1 MSPTYKRWIF
11 HGDTVDLSPFLRS
24 NSRFLGA
31 TFSNVSEC
39 RKENVNLRE
48 NIGVRDTMDDEM
60 VEMIHD
66 LHGPMFEECRRE
78 SNEQD
83 ESDKI
88 SGMFPEI
95 EEELYPGC
103 LKFTSFNFLVK
114 LMHINVLNHWSDKS
128 FDMLLELLNEA
139 FPNGVKLPVSY
150 YEAKKRL
157 RDLGM
162 GYEAIHGWKH
172 FDEQYPCFASD
183 ARNVRLALSLD
194 GFNPFGN
201 MNTSYSM
208 WPVILIPY
216 NLPPWKCMKA
226 PFTFLSLLIPGPRS
240 PGKEI
245 DIYLQ
250 PLIDELNELWVDG
263 TILNIDGKTK
273 DTIKAREDLVNLK
286 IRKELHIQEIGNKRV
301 KPHASYTLSAAEKV
315 DFCTFLKSVKF
326 PDGFA
331 SNISRCVNLKEGKI
345 YGLKSH
351 DCHVLLQRLLSISIR
366 PYLRKDISTTISELS
381 NFFHA
386 LCKKTLSISKLDKMQ
401 DDIILNLCKLE
412 KIFPPAF
419 FDVMVHLAVHL
430 PWEARIVGPVGYS
443 WMYPIE
449 RSLRYLKQYVRN
461 KARPESSIAE
471 AYVINESLNFCS
483 MYLRGIETRFNR
495 GDQNNDDINDEEINN
510 RGLSIFSQHIRWLG
524 DAVFRQLTL
533 DELEKSH
540 WLHELAKH
548 REHMRI
554 LESSNGNGD
563 LYKRKQLEFPTWF
576 KAKAQRLHCDKFI
589 SDDLYALACGPN
601 DCARSYSG
609 CIANGVRFHTKDH
622 DSRRTTQNSGVI
634 VPGGDETGQIFFYGE
649 LHEIIR
655 LQYICMKA
663 VVLFK
668 CEWMS
673 SRNFGPGNRSR
684 SSSNMNE
691 ANNSNQNSIGEQE
704 VMSID
709 SDIQKT
715 FVVHYTKATKSMTL
729 QLKHEN
735 TVTNEWHEIRIGLV
749 YVIDGNEKI
758 LRVDLKQILRHALN
772 FHSPIEKE
780 EGKEV
785 SEIELF
791 QLTHSNEK
799 NGWVN
804 EAKEKYDEMVEL
816 KTTSSQEGSEPLLER
831 EICDRVLGK
840 RSGHVKRQ
848 GWETKTQEC

>member
-1 MSPTYKRWIF
+1 
-11 HGDTVDLSPFLRS
+11 
-24 NSRFLGA
+24 
-31 TFSNVSEC
+31 
-39 RKENVNLRE
+39 
-48 NIGVRDTMDDEM
+48 MDDEM

-66 LHGPMFEECRRE
+66 LHGPMFEGCRRE

-114 LMHINVLNHWSDKS
+114 LMHI
-128 FDMLLELLNEA
+128 
-139 FPNGVKLPVSY
+139 KLPVSY

-162 GYEAIHGWKH
+162 GYESIHVCKFDCALFWKDYASLENVRIVESLDIEDMRWHKDKRCETESILRHPADAEGWKH

-183 ARNVRLALSLD
+183 ARNVRLALSSD

-201 MNTSYSM
+201 MSTSYSM

-263 TILNIDGKTK
+263 IQTYDSFSASFFQLRAALLWTINDFPAYGDLSGWRTKGTILNIDGKTK
-273 DTIKAREDLVNLK
+273 DTIKAREDLANLK

-301 KPHASYTLSAAEKV
+301 KPHASYKLTAAEKV

-331 SNISRCVNLKEGKI
+331 SNISRCVNLKEDKI

-351 DCHVLLQRLLSISIR
+351 DCHVLLQRLLPIGIR

-386 LCKKTLSISKLDKMQ
+386 LCKKTLSISELDKMQ
-401 DDIILNLCKLE
+401 DDIVVILCKLE

-430 PWEARIVGPVGYS
+430 RWEARIIGPVGYS
-443 WMYPIE
+443 WTYPIE
-449 RSLRYLKQYVRN
+449 RSLCYLKQYVRN
-461 KARPESSIAE
+461 KARPEGSIAE

-483 MYLRGIETRFNR
+483 MYLRGTET
-495 GDQNNDDINDEEINN
+495 
-510 RGLSIFSQHIRWLG
+510 RWLG
-524 DAVFRQLTL
+524 GVGFRQLTP

-563 LYKRKQLEFPTWF
+563 LYKRQQLEFPTWF
-576 KAKAQRLHCDKFI
+576 KAKAQRLDCDKFI

-601 DCARSYSG
+601 DFARSYSG
-609 CIANGVRFHTKDH
+609 CITNGVRFHTKDR
-622 DSRRTTQNSGVI
+622 DSRRTSQNSG
-634 VPGGDETGQIFFYGE
+634 
-649 LHEIIR
+649 
-655 LQYICMKA
+655 

-668 CEWMS
+668 CEWYDTS
-673 SRNFGPGNRSR
+673 LRKNRINIVDGFTSINIRNRWYKDEPFILVSQAAQVFYVDDYKLGQDWKIVQQIQPRHVWDIPEIESNELEVTSDETISTCYPRVEHNLDSQTFNREDVEPSIIGDQEDIIAQLPEEASTDEALVDEEDFGS
-684 SSSNMNE
+684 
-691 ANNSNQNSIGEQE
+691 NNSSDES
-704 VMSID
+704 MSD
-709 SDIQKT
+709 ED
-715 FVVHYTKATKSMTL
+715 
-729 QLKHEN
+729 
-735 TVTNEWHEIRIGLV
+735 
-749 YVIDGNEKI
+749 
-758 LRVDLKQILRHALN
+758 
-772 FHSPIEKE
+772 
-780 EGKEV
+780 
-785 SEIELF
+785 
-791 QLTHSNEK
+791 
-799 NGWVN
+799 
-804 EAKEKYDEMVEL
+804 YDNY
-816 KTTSSQEGSEPLLER
+816 
-831 EICDRVLGK
+831 
-840 RSGHVKRQ
+840 
-848 GWETKTQEC
+848 